1 MRRKDR
7 EVSPERAWEIV
18 DSCPF
23 ATMSILDE
31 EGKPYGVP
39 VSIARD
45 GENLYFHAAL
55 EGRKIDCLKKNPYV
69 SVSCVAKAENA
80 QDDFTVYYASAILEG
95 RAEEITE
102 KEQKLHGLE
111 LLCRKYMPHLM
122 GGFKST
128 RKNIFRIQACG
139 KYPSFPSAE
148 KNTNLRCSIPHLF
161 KRVFGE
167 NPKYRLKKEPWVKTL
182 CVF

>member
-45 GENLYFHAAL
+45 GEILYFHAAL

-95 RAEEITE
+95 RAEEISE

-122 GGFKST
+122 GGF
-128 RKNIFRIQACG
+128 Q
-139 KYPSFPSAE
+139 KYAE
-148 KNTNLRCSIPHLF
+148 KYLPYTGVWKISVLSIS
-161 KRVFGE
+161 G
-167 NPKYRLKKEPWVKTL
+167 KEHKSKM
-182 CVF
+182 